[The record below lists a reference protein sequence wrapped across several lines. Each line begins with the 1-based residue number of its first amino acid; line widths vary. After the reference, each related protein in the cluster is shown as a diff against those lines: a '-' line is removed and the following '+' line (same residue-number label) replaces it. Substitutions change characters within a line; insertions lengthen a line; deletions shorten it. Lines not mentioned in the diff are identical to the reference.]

1 MKIFYQSVNRRGDY
15 KMENVAERNSM
26 QNIEVTKDNE
36 MDLVQ
41 GLLSAADFR
50 TDDEMQ
56 TEIQIKRKG
65 KLFFSFKIRP
75 LSEEEL
81 LNARRKSVVKMA
93 NPNNPK
99 LPPIEKEV
107 KIEEFTAWKIYLAT
121 VDRENVWENPA
132 VMNGLERK
140 GFSVLQGIDV
150 INTVLRAGEKDAIDD
165 QIDKLSG
172 FYDSEVTVEDY
183 AKN

>member
-1 MKIFYQSVNRRGDY
+1 
-15 KMENVAERNSM
+15 MENVAERNSM

-65 KLFFSFKIRP
+65 KLLFSFKIRP

>member
-1 MKIFYQSVNRRGDY
+1 M
-15 KMENVAERNSM
+15 
-26 QNIEVTKDNE
+26 
-36 MDLVQ
+36 
-41 GLLSAADFR
+41 SAADFR

>member
-1 MKIFYQSVNRRGDY
+1 
-15 KMENVAERNSM
+15 MENVANTSVE
-26 QNIEVTKDNE
+26 QGIEVTKENE

-41 GLLSAADFR
+41 GLLAAADFR
-50 TDDEMQ
+50 TDDALQ

-81 LNARRKSVVKMA
+81 LTARRKSVVKMA

-99 LPPIEKEV
+99 LPPIEKELR
-107 KIEEFTAWKIYLAT
+107 IEEFTAWKIYLAT
-121 VDRENVWENPA
+121 VDKENVWDNPT
-132 VMNGLERK
+132 VMDGLERK

>member
-1 MKIFYQSVNRRGDY
+1 
-15 KMENVAERNSM
+15 MENVAERNSM

-99 LPPIEKEV
+99 LPPIEK
-107 KIEEFTAWKIYLAT
+107 
-121 VDRENVWENPA
+121 
-132 VMNGLERK
+132 
-140 GFSVLQGIDV
+140 
-150 INTVLRAGEKDAIDD
+150 DAIDD

>member
-1 MKIFYQSVNRRGDY
+1 
-15 KMENVAERNSM
+15 MENVAERNSM

-81 LNARRKSVVKMA
+81 LNARRKSVV
-93 NPNNPK
+93 
-99 LPPIEKEV
+99 
-107 KIEEFTAWKIYLAT
+107 T